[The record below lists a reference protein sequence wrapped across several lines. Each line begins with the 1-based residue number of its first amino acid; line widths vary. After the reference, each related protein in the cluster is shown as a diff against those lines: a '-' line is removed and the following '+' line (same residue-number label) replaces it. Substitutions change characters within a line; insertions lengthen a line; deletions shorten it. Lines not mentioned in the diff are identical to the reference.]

1 MTRAVPNIQDGD
13 DDVFCIPWFYS
24 FDVGGKGTPP
34 AETKSRV
41 LRV

>member
-1 MTRAVPNIQDGD
+1 MMIAVPKIRDGDD

-24 FDVGGKGTPP
+24 FDVGGRLHQT
-34 AETKSRV
+34 ETESQV